1 MTEQGAS
8 TSEQRKLKKARH
20 LRINVFF
27 FIVFVFF
34 VALVL
39 RLGVVQIVYGQD
51 YKREVEKTEDV
62 IVSTPVPRGKIYDRN
77 GQVIVDNVAMNAI
90 TYTRFQKTSP
100 KEMIATAKQLSTMI
114 ELDEEEAEVKDR
126 DLKDYWI
133 ATRTEKAAK
142 KIKEEELADK
152 KLEDKD
158 RYKLQIDRI
167 TEKDLKEITDEEMK
181 VAAIFR
187 NMNSGYALTPQ
198 IIKKNATQ
206 DEYSMVS
213 EHLAVLPNVDITTEW
228 DRAYPHEGIFRSVL
242 GNVTKSDEGL
252 PHENLDHF
260 LSRGYKRNDRVGK
273 SQLEFYYEDV
283 LHGQKAKIKNK
294 TDKGGALLSTEVI
307 SEGERGKDLVLS
319 IDLDLQTQVEKIVE
333 EELRAEKRKSPYAD
347 RAFIVMMEPNT
358 GEVLAMVGKQLVRED
373 GKYVMKDFAF
383 GNVSTQYV
391 MGSSVKGATILAGL
405 KADAISTGTVIHDGG
420 IKSLRF
426 GGNIKK
432 GSYSNNIGSVGIAG
446 ALKKSSNV
454 YMFRTALRM
463 LGKDYYPGMSIAIKP
478 EVVRDFRNSFNEL
491 GLGVKTGIDLPNE
504 TRGQEGAGINKEP
517 GLFLD
522 LSIGQYDSYTPLQLA
537 QYVSTIANGGY
548 RMKPQLV
555 REIYEPSQDEDS
567 GTVFKPFK
575 PEVLNKVSMTKE
587 DIKAVQEG
595 FRQVYQTSG
604 GTAYSVFGRSEYRGF
619 QAAGKTGTAQSYFK
633 VEGRKKPAY
642 TNNVTLVGYA
652 PYDNPEVAFSVVIPH
667 VSSSG
672 TTSNKII
679 GAKALKAYYDLKKQR
694 ESGQTDSNDKEE
706 KEQTEETA
714 E

>member
-100 KEMIATAKQLSTMI
+100 KEMIATAKLLAGMI
-114 ELDEEEAEVKDR
+114 ELDEKEAVVKDR

-142 KIKEEELADK
+142 KIKKEELADK

-198 IIKKNATQ
+198 VVKKNATQ
-206 DEYSMVS
+206 DEYSRVS

-260 LSRGYKRNDRVGK
+260 LSRGYQRNDRVGK

-319 IDLDLQTQVEKIVE
+319 IDLDLQAQVEKTLE
-333 EELRAEKRKSPYAD
+333 EQLRRAKGGNRYLD
-347 RAFIVMMEPNT
+347 RAFVVMMEPST
-358 GEVLAMVGKQLVRED
+358 GEVLSMAGKQLVRED
-373 GKYVMKDFAF
+373 GKLVFRDFAL
-383 GNVSTQYV
+383 GNINTQYE
-391 MGSSVKGATILAGL
+391 MGSTVKGATILAGL
-405 KADAISTGTVIHDGG
+405 KAGAISRGTVFYDSPLKLSGT
-420 IKSLRF
+420 KP
-426 GGNIKK
+426 K
-432 GSYSNNIGSVGIAG
+432 GSYK
-446 ALKKSSNV
+446 ALGNVSIQTALQKSSNI
-454 YMFRTALRM
+454 YMFKTVIRM
-463 LGKDYYPGMSIAIKP
+463 LGREYYSGMSLPRKP
-478 EVVRDFRNSFNEL
+478 EVMQEFRNSFSEL
-491 GLGVKTGIDLPNE
+491 GLGVETGIDLPNE
-504 TRGQEGAGINKEP
+504 TKGQQGNYDKA

-522 LSIGQYDSYTPLQLA
+522 LAIGQYDSYTPMQLA
-537 QYVSTIANGGY
+537 QYTSTVANGGY

-555 REIYEPSQDEDS
+555 KEIHDPSNDEET
-567 GTVFKPFK
+567 GIVLKPFK
-575 PEVLNKVSMTKE
+575 PEVLNKVSMDKA

-595 FRQVYQTSG
+595 FRYVYQVAG
-604 GTAYSVFGRSEYRGF
+604 GTAFKYFGGDSRYRGY
-619 QAAGKTGTAQSYFK
+619 QAAGKTGTAQSFYK
-633 VEGRKKPAY
+633 NETMSSSARTY
-642 TNNVTLVGYA
+642 NLTLVGYA
-652 PYDNPEVAFSVVIPH
+652 PYDKPEVAYAIVVPYL
-667 VSSSG
+667 SSD
-672 TTSNKII
+672 TDPVNKYI
-679 GAKALKAYYDLKKQR
+679 GQDILKAYFDLKKQR

>member
-1 MTEQGAS
+1 MTEQGTS

-62 IVSTPVPRGKIYDRN
+62 IISTPVPRGKIYDRN

-100 KEMIATAKQLSTMI
+100 KEMIETAKLLSTMI
-114 ELDEEEAEVKDR
+114 ELDEKEAEVKDR

-142 KIKEEELADK
+142 KIKKEELADK

-198 IIKKNATQ
+198 VVKKNATQ
-206 DEYSMVS
+206 DEYSRVS

-260 LSRGYKRNDRVGK
+260 LSRGYQRNDRVGK

-319 IDLDLQTQVEKIVE
+319 IDLDLQAQVEKIVE
-333 EELRAEKRKSPYAD
+333 DELRAEKRKSPYAD

-358 GEVLAMVGKQLVRED
+358 GEVLAMVGKQLIRED

-405 KADAISTGTVIHDGG
+405 KSGAISTGTVFHDSPIRVGNVPK
-420 IKSLRF
+420 KSA
-426 GGNIKK
+426 
-432 GSYSNNIGSVGIAG
+432 SSSIGSVGIAG
-446 ALKKSSNV
+446 ALKRSSNV
-454 YMFRTALRM
+454 YMFKTALKM
-463 LGKDYYPGMSIAIKP
+463 LGKDYFYNMPMPRDAD
-478 EVVRDFRNSFNEL
+478 VVQDFRNSFSEL

-504 TRGQEGAGINKEP
+504 TKGQQGNGISEQP

-522 LSIGQYDSYTPLQLA
+522 LSIGQYDSYTPMQLA

-555 REIYEPSQDEDS
+555 KEIYEPSNDEEV
-567 GTVFKPFK
+567 GTVFRPFK
-575 PEVLNKVSMTKE
+575 PEVLNQISMSKQ
-587 DIKAVQEG
+587 DLKAVQEG

-604 GTAYSVFGRSEYRGF
+604 GTAYSVFSQSQYRGF
-619 QAAGKTGTAQSYFK
+619 QAAGKTGTAQSYYK
-633 VEGRKKPAY
+633 IEGRKTPAY

-652 PYDNPEVAFSVVIPH
+652 PYNKPEVAFSVVIPH
-667 VSSSG
+667 VSSNG
-672 TTSNKII
+672 TTSNKLI

-694 ESGQTDSNDKEE
+694 ESGQTDSDDKEE